1 MAQAKKAPA
10 KKAPAKKQTPVEA
23 PTVSFDNSDK
33 PLKDP
38 VQPKWEYKD
47 RLYELTDRKKP
58 LVFKIPSMHSRK
70 SPLMWFDEEKGYQR
84 EHKDRL
90 YELTQNRK
98 PLVFTIPT
106 MHTAKRPLLWFDPE
120 KGYQRELKYATNQ
133 QSPFVDEQKG
143 VATLGR
149 IVFRDGA
156 LTVPKEKVAL
166 QKFLSYH
173 PMMIKGLISEYK
185 PETIATYQVDYIEME
200 LDAMNIATSL
210 DIDEAEAIM
219 RVQNGSAVSQM
230 SSKELK
236 RDLLVFARNNP
247 KLFLD
252 LANDE
257 NVHLRN
263 IGIKATE
270 MGILRLSDDQRTFFY
285 ADTDRKIMTVPFDE
299 HPYSALAAY
308 FKTDEGMEVLNVVEK
323 RL

>member
-10 KKAPAKKQTPVEA
+10 KKAPAKKQTPAAVEA
-23 PTVSFDNSDK
+23 PTVNIGEQTYATPPTPK
-33 PLKDP
+33 EP
-38 VQPKWEYKD
+38 VWEYKN
-47 RLYELTDRKKP
+47 RLYEIT
-58 LVFKIPSMHSRK
+58 
-70 SPLMWFDEEKGYQR
+70 QR
-84 EHKDRL
+84 
-90 YELTQNRK
+90 RK

-106 MHTAKRPLLWFDPE
+106 LHTAKKPLLWFDPE
-120 KGYQRELKYATNQ
+120 KGYQRELRYATNQ

-143 VATLGR
+143 PATLGR
-149 IVFRDGA
+149 IIFREGA
-156 LTVPKEKVAL
+156 LTVPKENVIL
-166 QKFLSYH
+166 QKFLQYH
-173 PMMIKGLISEYK
+173 PYTEKGVIKEYQ
-185 PETIATYQVDYIEME
+185 PEVIAENQVGYIEAE
-200 LDAMNIATSL
+200 LHAMNMATEL

-219 RVQNGSAVSQM
+219 RVQKGSDVSTM

-236 RDLLVFARNNP
+236 RDLLVFARSNP
-247 KLFLD
+247 YLFLE
-252 LANDE
+252 LANDD

-270 MGILRLSDDQRTFFY
+270 VGILRLSQDQRTFYY